1 VKKLLITATI
11 VAFGAAVVV
20 PSAAII
26 GSNRA
31 QAIGP
36 KKHVYAWSRWAGWP
50 PVRGQIAKAPRLLHR
65 HDVGRDI
72 PTRRARWAAPKSK
85 MYKSYK
91 MKTKKG

>member
-11 VAFGAAVVV
+11 AFGAAVVV

-50 PVRGQIAKAPRLLHR
+50 PVRGQTAKAPHLLHR

-72 PTRRARWAAPKSK
+72 PARRARWAAPKSMK
-85 MYKSYK
+85 YKSYK
-91 MKTKKG
+91 MKTKG